1 MVPHSILV
9 PTHADDEAV
18 VMNGPPDFVVLRGAL
33 SRRDTWAMLTAV
45 RRLLILS
52 LACAPWVA
60 GAQQQSE
67 APPQGVTLN
76 MNTPLQEREPPAGP
90 TGSVTGTVI
99 GQDTSQPA
107 RFAEVMLQRVTPT
120 STDAS
125 GRTGGV
131 FAGFGG
137 GSQARTEVD
146 GTFEITGVAPGD
158 YYVTASAPG
167 YIPEREILQTA
178 VAAGADPADLLAR
191 IPVVHVTAD
200 SVSSINV
207 TLQRGGV
214 LSGRVNWEDGSPATG
229 VTVMATLTPQ
239 PPALPNSLQ
248 VIRSP
253 GPGATTAI
261 TDDRGNFRIAGMAA
275 GDYLLEAVLQSR
287 GGFGGFGRGQVVS
300 TIRVYAPGT
309 FHKASA
315 KPITLHN
322 GEERDDVRLVIDLR
336 GLHTV
341 SGHATSAS
349 STQTV
354 ASGRVVLSDPTD
366 TSLQLMGSIQPDGSF
381 SVRYVPPGSYTLQIG
396 GASTQANGGFGGRG
410 RGGGSSSGGTSFQSF
425 TMPVTVSDSDL
436 TGVAAPLTPAQ

>member
-1 MVPHSILV
+1 MQR
-9 PTHADDEAV
+9 
-18 VMNGPPDFVVLRGAL
+18 DFVMRLGQTGVFCAAAL
-33 SRRDTWAMLTAV
+33 LF
-45 RRLLILS
+45 
-52 LACAPWVA
+52 CGVA
-60 GAQQQSE
+60 RAQD
-67 APPQGVTLN
+67 APPQNAAPQGNVVGGVFAA
-76 MNTPLQEREPPAGP
+76 PQQVSGP

-99 GQDTSQPA
+99 AQDTSQPA
-107 RFAEVMLQRVTPT
+107 RFAEVMLQRVASP
-120 STDAS
+120 STD
-125 GRTGGV
+125 TGARAGG
-131 FAGFGG
+131 GFGG
-137 GSQARTEVD
+137 GFGGGAQARTEVD
-146 GTFEITGVAPGD
+146 GTFEMSGVAPGD

-214 LSGRVNWEDGSPATG
+214 LAGRVAWEDGSPATG
-229 VTVMATLTPQ
+229 ITVLATLTPQ

-248 VIRSP
+248 MIRSP
-253 GPGATTAI
+253 GPGATTAS

-396 GASTQANGGFGGRG
+396 GASTQANSGFGGRG
-410 RGGGSSSGGTSFQSF
+410 RGGSSSGGTSFQSF
-425 TMPVTVSDSDL
+425 TMPITVSDSDL
-436 TGVAAPLTPAQ
+436 TGVATPLTPAQ